1 MIVEQLELVHYRSYT
16 NLKVRFQKGLNII
29 LGKNGVGKTNLVEAI
44 HYLSLAR
51 SFRTN
56 NDRELIQKGETFANI
71 KATIEQDGIRRVLDI
86 TIRDAGKQI
95 ILQKKPVMKLSQ
107 LAQVM
112 NILVF
117 EPRDVLI
124 FDELPKVRRQF
135 LDVTL
140 SKHSPHYLDHIS
152 RYEAILKQRNDLL
165 KHSRVDLAHLDVL
178 TTQLIEASYQ
188 IIIARVT
195 YLKEVNEVI
204 GKITRA
210 IKGDTFPIQLQY
222 VPFIQDM
229 KVFQD
234 EANKQYRDSREL
246 DLKRKVTQIGV
257 HREDFVVIYR
267 NHAIQSFGSQGENR
281 LAAIALKLSP
291 YFLIKDKT
299 QRPVIVLD
307 DVLSEFD
314 TATQQRVLLF
324 LEKLQQVFITS
335 TQVPSKHYPIYDIQH
350 NQVTRRTS

>member
-16 NLKVRFQKGLNII
+16 NLKVRFQKGLNIF
-29 LGKNGVGKTNLVEAI
+29 LGKNGAGKTNLVEAI

-51 SFRTN
+51 SFRTS
-56 NDRELIQKGETFANI
+56 NDKELIQKGKIFANI
-71 KATIEQDGIRRVLDI
+71 KATIEQDDIRRVLDI
-86 TIRDAGKQI
+86 TIRDSGKQI

-112 NILVF
+112 NVLVF

-140 SKHSPHYLDHIS
+140 SKHSRHYLEHIS
-152 RYEAILKQRNDLL
+152 RYEAVLKQRNDLL
-165 KHSRVDLAHLDVL
+165 KHNVVDIAHLDIL
-178 TTQLIEASYQ
+178 TNQLIQASYP
-188 IIIARVT
+188 IIIARMT

-204 GKITRA
+204 GKITQS
-210 IKGDTFPIQLQY
+210 IKGDAFPIQLQY
-222 VPFIQDM
+222 VPFIKDM
-229 KVFQD
+229 KVYQE
-234 EANKQYRDSREL
+234 EAKKQYRDSRAL

-257 HREDFVVIYR
+257 HREDFVVIYH

-281 LAAIALKLSP
+281 LAAMALKLSP
-291 YFLIKDKT
+291 YFLIKDKN

-314 TATQQRVLLF
+314 TPTQQRVLLF
-324 LEKLQQVFITS
+324 LEKLQQVFITT
-335 TQVPSKHYPIYDIQH
+335 TQVPSKQYPIYEIQQ